1 MKILYI
7 MSSYNIYGG
16 TPKKTLDLLNYF
28 KKDSSLYVYSDGNKE
43 FKPLFEQTGASIYEG
58 NYGRNLFKHVSEILK
73 IIDSR
78 NIDILQTQFSMGET
92 LGYFIKLLRPH
103 IKLIVAFVGPFEPQ
117 GIKKFIVKQIY
128 KKVDSFVFISEYV
141 KKKKISQFPIL
152 NEKKSTIIFNGTSL
166 RAITD
171 EEYPKLNHPALLD
184 VAGLVDWKNIDILVE
199 AINII
204 VNKLLKQDIYLY
216 IAGDGPER
224 KNLELKIEKYSLGE
238 HIFLLGYQKN
248 IGALLEEC
256 DIYVH
261 PAYAEGFGIAV
272 AEAMMAA
279 KPTIVSNAGAL
290 PELIERD
297 NKSGLIVE
305 QSDIN
310 AWADAILKLIDDKEY
325 AQALGEGARKRAQ
338 EEFSIEKYT
347 SNYHNLYLSLLE
359 NR

>member
-16 TPKKTLDLLNYF
+16 TPKKTLDLMKSF
-28 KKDSSLYVYSDGNKE
+28 KENSSLYVYSNQYLE
-43 FKPLFEQTGASIYEG
+43 FKELFERTNARIDEG
-58 NYGRNLFKHVSEILK
+58 NHGRNILLHIKKLLK
-73 IIDSR
+73 IIDR
-78 NIDILQTQFSMGET
+78 DNINIVQTQFSMGET

-171 EEYPKLNHPALLD
+171 EEYPKLKHPALLD

-204 VNKLLKQDIYLY
+204 VNKLSKQDIYLY
-216 IAGDGPER
+216 IAGDGLER
-224 KNLELKIEKYSLGE
+224 ENLELKIEKYSLGE